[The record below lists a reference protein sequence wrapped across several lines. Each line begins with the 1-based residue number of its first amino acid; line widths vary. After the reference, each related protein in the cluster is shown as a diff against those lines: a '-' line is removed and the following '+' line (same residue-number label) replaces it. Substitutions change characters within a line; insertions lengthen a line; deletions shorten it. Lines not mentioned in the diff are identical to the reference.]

1 MGKDFDRCRR
11 FGVQCLKLENNWMN
25 IDFDVDDDV
34 FSDDEVMLNYFSVV
48 ECFGI
53 FYVIY

>member
-1 MGKDFDRCRR
+1 MD
-11 FGVQCLKLENNWMN
+11 